1 MAEKLDC
8 LVIGYNRGSIEGHLE
23 LAKAGKEVSAGY
35 QHVLANSARFLGKR
49 GDYFDAINSAL
60 TAATGESS
68 ELHFGKMPN
77 LAVNILASF
86 LERHDLTA
94 DVINYFNGEQDRL
107 IELLKDEPLTVAI
120 TTTFYIDNAPIAE
133 IAEFVKKHSPSTKI
147 IVGGP
152 RMFHMFSD
160 YPEKRWP
167 FLLKSIGADM
177 YVFDSQG
184 ELTLARTVKE
194 LKKAEP
200 DLKRVPNIITGNPL
214 ALTSRLP
221 EANEMNSTSVNWA
234 GALKHSDANVV
245 SMRTARSCAFKCSF
259 CRYPLI
265 AGSLDLTDIDV
276 VEKDLRDLHDRGIK
290 YVLFIDDTFNIPQ
303 PRFKELCRMIIR
315 NKFDFKW
322 LSYFR
327 CANADDEAFDLAA
340 EAGCIGVFL
349 GIESGDASI
358 LRNMNKGARV
368 DRYRDGIRKLNDRGI
383 ISYSTFICGFPGETE
398 ETIQNTINFIRE
410 TGPTYYSMEPY
421 YHDPKVPIAERS
433 EEFGLKGSGYSWKH
447 NTMDWKEATKWS
459 LYAYETIT
467 ESTVLPLNNF
477 DLWSVGYLLGE
488 GFSKETITSTLEIL
502 AKITIAG
509 IREPEMNYTDNEN
522 RLINL
527 FKEAPELQTI
537 TQATSKTA

>member
-49 GDYFDAINSAL
+49 GDYFDAINAAL
-60 TAATGESS
+60 AAATGQPS
-68 ELHFGKMPN
+68 ELHFGRMPN
-77 LAVNILASF
+77 LACNILASF
-86 LERHDLTA
+86 LQRHDLTT
-94 DVINYFNGEQDRL
+94 DVINYFNGEQERL
-107 IELLKDEPLTVAI
+107 IELLKDEPLSVAI

-133 IAEFVKKHSPSTKI
+133 IAEMVRKHSPSTKI

-167 FLLKSIGADM
+167 FLLKNVGADI

-184 ELTLARTVKE
+184 ELTLSRTVKE
-194 LKKAEP
+194 LKKPEP
-200 DLKRVPNIITGNPL
+200 NLKRVPNIVTGDPL
-214 ALTSRLP
+214 ALTMRLP
-221 EANEMNSTSVNWA
+221 EANEMNSTSVNWDS
-234 GALKHSDANVV
+234 ALEHSHANVV

-265 AGSLDLTDIDV
+265 AGSLDLTD
-276 VEKDLRDLHDRGIK
+276 VEQVEVELRELHNKGIK

-349 GIESGDASI
+349 GIESGDTTI
-358 LRNMNKGARV
+358 LKNMNKGAKV
-368 DRYRDGIRKLNDRGI
+368 DRYKEGIRKLNERGI

-410 TGPTYYSMEPY
+410 TKPTYYSMEPY
-421 YHDPKVPIAERS
+421 YHDPKVPIAERG
-433 EEFGLKGSGYSWKH
+433 EEFGMQGSGYSWKH
-447 NTMDWKEATKWS
+447 NTMDWKDATKWS
-459 LYAYETIT
+459 LYAYENIT

-488 GFSKETITSTLEIL
+488 GFSMETITSALEIL
-502 AKITIAG
+502 AQITIAG
-509 IREPEMNYTDNEN
+509 IREPDMDYKDKEE

-527 FKEAPELQTI
+527 FKNAPELQSI
-537 TQATSKTA
+537 MQKDRKTA